1 MPNLTVRKIPK
12 DTYKR
17 LKESARENHRSLNA
31 EILALLSDEDAWK
44 LRRLRI
50 KAVLPD
56 LDRARDEFARKY
68 GTLTDSVDLI
78 REDRDAR

>member
-12 DTYKR
+12 EIYRR

-31 EILALLSDEDAWK
+31 EILALLADEDAWR

-50 KAVLPD
+50 KAALPE
-56 LDRARDEFARKY
+56 LDKARDEFARKY
-68 GTLTDSVDLI
+68 GTLTDSVNLI
-78 REDRDAR
+78 REDRDTR